1 MKRRNIAY
9 LRVGG
14 AGCKM
19 RDYVCGARIGDRNT
33 KAKNCDSSFVNAE
46 EIGGS
51 VQLVLMIEL
60 MKNPKKLFK
69 QMKQTASI
77 KTRIKQANDR
87 LTTLNNLIK
96 QAERGKDRLLDFY
109 MRGKWTE
116 KEVETKRAE
125 WDGSLENYQQK
136 KTELENQLIDL
147 KGKKEQFDQ
156 LEEAEEKIR
165 KFDRNITRKV
175 LFRMTVAEKRN
186 FIRNFLAGGSVQI
199 R

>member
-1 MKRRNIAY
+1 
-9 LRVGG
+9 
-14 AGCKM
+14 
-19 RDYVCGARIGDRNT
+19 
-33 KAKNCDSSFVNAE
+33 
-46 EIGGS
+46 
-51 VQLVLMIEL
+51 
-60 MKNPKKLFK
+60 
-69 QMKQTASI
+69 
-77 KTRIKQANDR
+77 
-87 LTTLNNLIK
+87 
-96 QAERGKDRLLDFY
+96 

>member
-14 AGCKM
+14 AGGKM
-19 RDYVCGARIGDRNT
+19 RYYVCGARIGDRNT
-33 KAKNCDSSFVNAE
+33 KAKTCDSSFVNAE

-69 QMKQTASI
+69 QMRQTASI

-96 QAERGKDRLLDFY
+96 KAER
-109 MRGKWTE
+109 
-116 KEVETKRAE
+116 
-125 WDGSLENYQQK
+125 
-136 KTELENQLIDL
+136 
-147 KGKKEQFDQ
+147 
-156 LEEAEEKIR
+156 
-165 KFDRNITRKV
+165 
-175 LFRMTVAEKRN
+175 
-186 FIRNFLAGGSVQI
+186 
-199 R
+199 